1 MRPIR
6 FLAFS
11 AVVAM
16 ATLVSPARADDNFDM
31 TVTKGQITVTAKA
44 GWHINQDYSWAVK
57 VGADKVK
64 KKEDFKL
71 DKGTATVTGV
81 PSGTVTV
88 KGAVCSES
96 ACAPFTKENVT
107 VP

>member
-6 FLAFS
+6 FLGFS
-11 AVVAM
+11 AALAI

-31 TVTKGQITVTAKA
+31 TVSKGQITITAKP

-57 VGADKVK
+57 KGDDKVK
-64 KKEDFKL
+64 SKADFKL
-71 DKGTATVTGV
+71 DKGTATVGGI
-81 PSGTVTV
+81 PSGTFTV
-88 KGAVCSES
+88 RGAVCSES
-96 ACAPFTKENVT
+96 ACAPFKKENVS